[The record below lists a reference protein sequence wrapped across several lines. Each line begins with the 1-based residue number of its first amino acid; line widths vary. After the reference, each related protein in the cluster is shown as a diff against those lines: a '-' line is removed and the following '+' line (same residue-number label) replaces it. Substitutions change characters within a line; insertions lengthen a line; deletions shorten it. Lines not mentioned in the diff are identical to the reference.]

1 MKIVRNY
8 SEYLSNLQN
17 GQTSVVFG
25 GEASILKIC
34 LAEKDDLPN
43 GLFYIWNVLNDS
55 GICILSKVEYN
66 GDTLR
71 ILEGYFMENALT
83 KISKSV
89 GINDLDAAFRWWN
102 LCYYRDQEGKVIYDS
117 YYENLYVTNGSE
129 KKLSDLHNVLA
140 EWIKESFSDVEGSVY
155 VLGDLANC
163 NPIIYQLQQRGLVV
177 KTLLMD
183 NSEGVSDDNERL
195 LQLREQLANPYC
207 DEDIVKVSFIV
218 PDGIDNCQTECHR
231 SYLITIPIDLIS
243 INDSAVGRFSYKDI
257 LPSEEFCCDY
267 SCCCHNYSYVEIELF
282 ADLHGNTI
290 LKTTNSKAESKYT
303 IINRFNYK
311 NLKDNEQSN

>member
-1 MKIVRNY
+1 M
-8 SEYLSNLQN
+8 
-17 GQTSVVFG
+17 
-25 GEASILKIC
+25 
-34 LAEKDDLPN
+34 PN

-140 EWIKESFSDVEGSVY
+140 EWMAHPTNPVE
-155 VLGDLANC
+155 
-163 NPIIYQLQQRGLVV
+163 
-177 KTLLMD
+177 
-183 NSEGVSDDNERL
+183 
-195 LQLREQLANPYC
+195 
-207 DEDIVKVSFIV
+207 
-218 PDGIDNCQTECHR
+218 
-231 SYLITIPIDLIS
+231 
-243 INDSAVGRFSYKDI
+243 
-257 LPSEEFCCDY
+257 
-267 SCCCHNYSYVEIELF
+267 
-282 ADLHGNTI
+282 
-290 LKTTNSKAESKYT
+290 
-303 IINRFNYK
+303 
-311 NLKDNEQSN
+311 